1 MPTVQQIYEVLA
13 ALAPADLAEEWDN
26 VGLLVDAGRPVT
38 RVMTTLDITAD
49 VVRQASEAGCQL
61 IVSHHPVIFKGL
73 KKLSPQDVAYQLVRC
88 GISAICMHTNLD
100 AAEGGVNDVLAALF
114 GLQSTEAFAG
124 GCGRIGTVDEIT
136 APALAQKAKQLLCA
150 GVKYADAGKPIR
162 RLALVSGSG
171 ASFFAEAAA
180 LGADCLLTG
189 EAGHHAALDA
199 QALGISLVAASHFS
213 TERPVVPV
221 LAALLEEQ
229 FPGLQAV
236 CSRESDPFVYL

>member
-1 MPTVQQIYEVLA
+1 MPTVQQIYDVLA
-13 ALAPADLAEEWDN
+13 ALAPVDLAEDWDN

-38 RVMTTLDITAD
+38 RVMTTLDITTD
-49 VVRQASEAGCQL
+49 VVRQAAEAGCQL

-73 KKLSPQDVAYQLVRC
+73 KKLSPQDVPFQLVSN

-114 GLQSTEAFAG
+114 GLKDAENFAAN
-124 GCGRIGTVDEIT
+124 CGRIGTVDETT
-136 APALAQKAKQLLCA
+136 AAALAQKAKTVLHA

-162 RLALVSGSG
+162 RLALVSGG
-171 ASFFAEAAA
+171 GGSFFAEAAA

-189 EAGHHAALDA
+189 EAGHHTALDSV
-199 QALGISLVAASHFS
+199 ALGMSLVAASHFS

-221 LAALLEEQ
+221 LADLLQ
-229 FPGLQAV
+229 QKFPDLQTV
-236 CSRESDPFVYL
+236 CSKENDPYVYL